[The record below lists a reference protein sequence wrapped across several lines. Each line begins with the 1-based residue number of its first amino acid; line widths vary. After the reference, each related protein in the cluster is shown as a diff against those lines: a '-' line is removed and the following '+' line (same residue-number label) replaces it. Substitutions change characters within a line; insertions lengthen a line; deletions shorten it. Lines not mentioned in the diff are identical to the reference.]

1 MEVVDVSIFKPAT
14 FRAFFS
20 SMFLSDGGQN
30 QGSQSQCTSFIFFYI
45 YLYPQCFSQTESR
58 TRDPKV
64 NVRLSFSSFFL
75 FLAISS
81 NFFSQT
87 GSRIKDP
94 KVNRRDVGLSSFSS
108 FFYLTSYPTN
118 PAGGGFMNK
127 AKGMLHDLKDGGG
140 SRKSSE
146 GYTRP
151 GNEGDY

>member
-30 QGSQSQCTSFIFFYI
+30 QESQSQCTSFIFLYI

-75 FLAISS
+75 AISS
-81 NFFSQT
+81 IFFSQT